1 VNAERAG
8 FMRARDCGFT
18 LVEVM
23 VAMTVLS
30 LILVGTLSAM
40 RTLANTQ
47 ITLELKTQRIEQV
60 RSVATFLRDL
70 VESAIGSAANV
81 NEVNAGGGIPDS
93 SHFLAGEDFIEFDTS
108 VMFGENYGGKH
119 RVRIGQEG
127 AALVFRWLQL
137 PAPGLRNV
145 DWDWSTQSSRVL
157 VPQLESLTIAT
168 RNEFAD
174 DWVTSRGEFDRS
186 VPVLVRLNMTAA
198 GQYWPDLIMRARQ

>member
-1 VNAERAG
+1 MNAKRAG
-8 FMRARDCGFT
+8 FMRARDRGFT

-30 LILVGTLSAM
+30 LILLGTLSAM

-47 ITLELKTQRIEQV
+47 STLELKTQRIEQV

-70 VESAIGSAANV
+70 VESATGSAASV
-81 NEVNAGGGIPDS
+81 NEVNTGGGITDS

-145 DWDWSTQSSRVL
+145 DWDWSAQSSRVL

>member
-1 VNAERAG
+1 MRAKRTG
-8 FMRARDCGFT
+8 FMPARDRGFT

-47 ITLELKTQRIEQV
+47 STLELKTRRIEEV
-60 RSVATFLRDL
+60 RSVSTFLRDL
-70 VESAIGSAANV
+70 MESAIGSAANV
-81 NEVNAGGGIPDS
+81 NEVNAGGGIRDN

-137 PAPGLRNV
+137 PAPGLN
-145 DWDWSTQSSRVL
+145 DLDWSNQPSRVL

-174 DWVTSRGEFDRS
+174 DWITSRGEFDRS

>member
-1 VNAERAG
+1 MKAKRAG
-8 FMRARDCGFT
+8 FIPARERGFT

-30 LILVGTLSAM
+30 LILLGTMSAM

-47 ITLELKTQRIEQV
+47 STLELKTRRIEQV
-60 RSVATFLRDL
+60 RSVSTFLRDL
-70 VESAIGSAANV
+70 VESAIGSAGNV
-81 NEVNAGGGIPDS
+81 NEVNTGGGPLDS

-119 RVRIGQEG
+119 RVRIGREG

-137 PAPGLRNV
+137 PTPGLSDV
-145 DWDWSTQSSRVL
+145 EWSTQPSRVL

-174 DWVTSRGEFDRS
+174 DWITSRAASDRS